1 MPYCAVILEGE
12 DSYDLQVLE
21 DHMTVGLETVED
33 IKKYVEHRYLQS
45 DAERFVVRIL
55 DMQVHEFVAMPQMPM
70 LGRQV
75 VETYEIVESEEGLT
89 DETPIM

>member
-33 IKKYVEHRYLQS
+33 IKNFVERRFMQS
-45 DAERFVVRIL
+45 GAERFIVRIL
-55 DMQVHEFVAMPQMPM
+55 DMQVHEFVAMPQMPR
-70 LGRQV
+70 LGRKV
-75 VETYEIVESEEGLT
+75 VETYELVQSEE
-89 DETPIM
+89 DCRA